1 MFARISETFDEVYL
15 AQLRKSDLEVISEL
29 IIRDFRLVRTLPREQ
44 RVALANLIRDKIDG
58 LELIEEGLVP
68 TCPR

>member
-1 MFARISETFDEVYL
+1 MFALIHEKFDEAFL

-29 IIRDFRLVRTLPREQ
+29 IVRDFRMARSLPREQ

-58 LELIEEGLVP
+58 LEMI
-68 TCPR
+68 